1 MSQGGVFLLIMALA
15 AQNQQAKVEAHERM
29 ETTCLAQA
37 LYYEARSEGV
47 RGQEAVA
54 EVILHRARSG
64 RHPKTICGVVRE
76 PSQFSFIGDGSM
88 LRELDIESWEKA
100 KGLSERIMRREIV
113 TSMTGRALY
122 YHAVNVRPVWADS
135 MVMTAQIGNHVF
147 YRQAPKQRSS

>member
-15 AQNQQAKVEAHERM
+15 AHNQQAKVEAAQRL
-29 ETTCLAQA
+29 ETMCLAQA

-54 EVILHRARSG
+54 EVILQRAHSG

-76 PSQFSFIGDGSM
+76 PSQFSFLGDGSM
-88 LRELDIESWEKA
+88 LHELDVDAWDKA
-100 KGLSERIMRREIV
+100 KTLSERILKREIV

-122 YHAVNVRPVWADS
+122 YHAVSVRPDWADS
-135 MVMTAQIGNHVF
+135 MVMTAQIGNHIF

>member
-15 AQNQQAKVEAHERM
+15 AHNQQAKADAVHHMEA
-29 ETTCLAQA
+29 TCLAQA

-54 EVILHRARSG
+54 EVILQRAHSG

-76 PSQFSFIGDGSM
+76 PSQFSFYGDGSM
-88 LRELDIESWEKA
+88 LRELDVDAWDKA
-100 KGLSERIMRREIV
+100 KMLSERILKREIV
-113 TSMTGRALY
+113 TSMTGRAQY
-122 YHAVNVRPVWADS
+122 YHTVNVRPDWAES
-135 MVMTAQIGNHVF
+135 MVMTVQIGNHIF